1 MQIRVLPIHV
11 SSGEVI
17 DRLQKS
23 GVDLPELRIL
33 RIDLAWEMFYGRARV
48 RQEGRLFLHLPQGK
62 PRDTSR
68 QFLRWIKATL
78 SQLTDGVA
86 RSLKQA
92 QEPVLV
98 LLPDCTAEV
107 KELVL
112 RQLSFFSEDVL
123 EAKEWDGQTDPFLT
137 EAVDAWMPPVIKAAD
152 NTDLLRHQSEQ
163 TDRETVHWYVT
174 ALGIENVYVQ
184 KYTLHPGAV
193 YSRMHSH
200 SDVDELYLVLAG
212 HCTVRIGTRDQIVCQ
227 GDLVSKPKGTGLSTQ
242 IFNHTEEPVTIMDFE
257 IWERIDDTDLA
268 IYSDHGEVL
277 LRGQGFRHYVPL
289 DAIEPADDL
298 RAHYDTG
305 YRRQRD
311 GSYVPQEMRG
321 VPPRK

>member
-17 DRLQKS
+17 DRLQKN
-23 GVDLPELRIL
+23 GVALPESRIL
-33 RIDLAWEMFYGRARV
+33 RIDLAWEMFYGRTWV
-48 RQEGRLFLHLPQGK
+48 WQEGGLFLQLPQGK

-68 QFLRWIKATL
+68 QFLRWMKATF

-86 RSLKQA
+86 RNLKQK

-112 RQLSFFSEDVL
+112 RQVSFFSENVL
-123 EAKEWDGQTDPFLT
+123 EVNAWDGQTDPFLT
-137 EAVDAWMPPVIKAAD
+137 ETVDAWLPPVIKAAGD
-152 NTDLLRHQSEQ
+152 TDLLRHQTEQSE
-163 TDRETVHWYVT
+163 RETVRWYVT
-174 ALGIENVYVQ
+174 ALGMENVYLQ
-184 KYTLHPGAV
+184 KYTLQPGAV
-193 YSRMHSH
+193 FSRMHTH
-200 SDVDELYLVLAG
+200 SNVDELYLVLEG
-212 HCTVRIGTRDQIVCQ
+212 CCTVRIGTRDQIACP
-227 GDLVSKPKGTGLSTQ
+227 GDLVSKPKGTGLATQ
-242 IFNHTEEPVTIMDFE
+242 IYNHTEEPVTIMDFE

-289 DAIEPADDL
+289 DAIELADDL

-305 YRRQRD
+305 YRRLRD
-311 GSYVPQEMRG
+311 GSYVPKEMQG
-321 VPPRK
+321 VPTRK